1 MGRRAGAKGGATGG
15 AEDGAKAPQPME
27 FEGANGSEPEPRE
40 GQVPDIDG
48 PL

>member
-1 MGRRAGAKGGATGG
+1 MATAKDGAK
-15 AEDGAKAPQPME
+15 DGAKAPPPME

-40 GQVPDIDG
+40 GQVIDMDG